1 MANINQVS
9 NSVNHKYKD
18 LGDGTFAE
26 VVSLDGG
33 VTISSVTVSDVEISN
48 DIGNPIPITLVSRTC
63 VGHQTLSV
71 TTGTATALTIPV
83 GSISAVIQA
92 DGGAISLRL
101 DGVAP
106 TTSSGIRV
114 DDGGLYYVDTALA
127 SVQVIARTAT
137 TAVQVAYFN
146 KA

>member
-1 MANINQVS
+1 MANISQVS

-48 DIGNPIPITLVSRTC
+48 DSGNPIPITMVSRTC
-63 VGHQTLSV
+63 LGHQTISV
-71 TTGTATALTIPV
+71 TTGTAVSLTVPV
-83 GSISAVIQA
+83 NSVSAVIQA
-92 DGGAISLRL
+92 DGSAISLRL

-106 TTSSGIRV
+106 TTSSGIRI
-114 DDGGLYYVDTALA
+114 DDGDFYYVDTALA
-127 SVQVIARTAT
+127 AVQVIARTAT
-137 TAVQVAYFN
+137 TVVQVAYFN